1 MTILSADGPE
11 QALPLLSKR
20 EVADRILDRVAA
32 ALDDRD
38 GSTQTE
44 PMPQEIG
51 R

>member
-1 MTILSADGPE
+1 MTILAADGPE

-38 GSTQTE
+38 SATQTE